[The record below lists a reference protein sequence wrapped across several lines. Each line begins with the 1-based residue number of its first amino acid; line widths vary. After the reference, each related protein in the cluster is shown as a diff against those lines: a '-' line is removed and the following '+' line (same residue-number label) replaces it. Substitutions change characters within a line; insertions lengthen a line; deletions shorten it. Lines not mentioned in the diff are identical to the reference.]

1 MGVVRNFIDIVG
13 ITPENEL
20 PREILGQI
28 IQNSEAEKILIEDNV
43 DIKNIYQIVIKVDIK
58 SNRVI
63 DTPLSKIVVID
74 TLKEIKVL
82 YYDKDDRVGV
92 LELKSPYNF
101 FIDMEDKKD
110 EIENIRIYIADAYFQ
125 LISKKELYNSIL
137 YIIDVHY
144 YGGKKNILSNN
155 TNKNIFLDLKRQNCG
170 NNKENYQYKD
180 YITLANSNESE
191 DKYFNKPINELVAL
205 SDSLSI
211 VNTSFEE
218 KETKEE
224 SELIDIDSEYL

>member
-74 TLKEIKVL
+74 SLKEIKIL

-110 EIENIRIYIADAYFQ
+110 EIENIKIYIADAYFQ
-125 LISKKELYNSIL
+125 LISKKELYSNVV

-144 YGGKKNILSNN
+144 YGGKKNTLSNN
-155 TNKNIFLDLKRQNCG
+155 TNKNISLDLKEQNCG
-170 NNKENYQYKD
+170 NNKEDYQYKD
-180 YITLANSNESE
+180 YIALANSNESE
-191 DKYFNKPINELVAL
+191 DKYFNEPINELVAL
-205 SDSLSI
+205 SDSLST
-211 VNTSFEE
+211 VNNSFEE
-218 KETKEE
+218 KETKED

>member
-1 MGVVRNFIDIVG
+1 MGVVRNFIDILG

-28 IQNSEAEKILIEDNV
+28 IRNSEAEKILVEDNV

-63 DTPLSKIVVID
+63 ETPLNKLVVID
-74 TLKEIKVL
+74 VLKQIKIL

-101 FIDMEDKKD
+101 FIDIEDKKD
-110 EIENIRIYIADAYFQ
+110 EIESIRIYIADAYFQ
-125 LISKKELYNSIL
+125 LISKKELYSNIV

-144 YGGKKNILSNN
+144 YGGKKNTS
-155 TNKNIFLDLKRQNCG
+155 LDLNGQNCG

-180 YITLANSNESE
+180 YITLVNSNETE
-191 DKYFNKPINELVAL
+191 EKYFNEPVNELVAL
-205 SDSLSI
+205 SDSLST